1 MSPRPDR
8 RAERLPQI
16 LAAARTVFARS
27 SFAEARMEDIAQ
39 VAGLSKAAI
48 YLYFPSKDELISAL
62 LQQYFAAAFADLT
75 ALHTV
80 AGPLRDRLE
89 SWTNRWIDELESDAA
104 YLAVGHE
111 FFAVAARRAEVRVVV
126 RDYYRRFRAEL
137 TTLLTTA
144 QAQGERLALPPA
156 DLATAVVALFE
167 GLSMLWMLD
176 PEAIDLRVVTAHAL
190 AGWLNPP

>member
-16 LAAARTVFARS
+16 LA
-27 SFAEARMEDIAQ
+27 
-39 VAGLSKAAI
+39 
-48 YLYFPSKDELISAL
+48 
-62 LQQYFAAAFADLT
+62 
-75 ALHTV
+75 
-80 AGPLRDRLE
+80 
-89 SWTNRWIDELESDAA
+89 
-104 YLAVGHE
+104 
-111 FFAVAARRAEVRVVV
+111 AARRAEVRVVV

-156 DLATAVVALFE
+156 ELATALVAPFE

-176 PEAIDLRVVTAHAL
+176 PKAIDLRVVTAQAL
-190 AGWLNPP
+190 AGWLISP

>member
-16 LAAARTVFARS
+16 LAAARAVFARS

-39 VAGLSKAAI
+39 AAGLSKAAI

-80 AGPLRDRLE
+80 AGPLRERLGIWAE
-89 SWTNRWIDELESDAA
+89 RWIDELERDAA

-156 DLATAVVALFE
+156 ELATALVALFE

-176 PEAIDLRVVTAHAL
+176 PEAIDLRVVTAQAL
-190 AGWLNPP
+190 AGWLGSP